1 MATKMTDKLFRAVK
15 IMIAGGATSTEISEY
30 FNISLSSISRVRQAE
45 SFQEYRVM
53 QAATYGKRKPA
64 KTQDAPKQ
72 SEQLNPAAQ
81 QNPMEQQNSA
91 AQQPPLAL
99 QNSAQQQNPSTQKP
113 VTFHQLPL
121 TPQNPLVQQPAPAPQ
136 PQVVEHRQTVTI
148 QATHYMMQEMKRTN
162 ELLELI
168 SRKMAYIVDQLS

>member
-72 SEQLNPAAQ
+72 PEQMNTAAQ

-91 AQQPPLAL
+91 AQ
-99 QNSAQQQNPSTQKP
+99 
-113 VTFHQLPL
+113 
-121 TPQNPLVQQPAPAPQ
+121 Q

>member
-72 SEQLNPAAQ
+72 PEVVIPAA
-81 QNPMEQQNSA
+81 
-91 AQQPPLAL
+91 
-99 QNSAQQQNPSTQKP
+99 
-113 VTFHQLPL
+113 
-121 TPQNPLVQQPAPAPQ
+121 PQNPPMQQPAPAQQ

>member
-72 SEQLNPAAQ
+72 SEQLNPAA
-81 QNPMEQQNSA
+81 
-91 AQQPPLAL
+91 
-99 QNSAQQQNPSTQKP
+99 
-113 VTFHQLPL
+113 
-121 TPQNPLVQQPAPAPQ
+121 PQNPPMQQPAPAQQ

-168 SRKMAYIVDQLS
+168 SRKMAFIVDQLS

>member
-1 MATKMTDKLFRAVK
+1 
-15 IMIAGGATSTEISEY
+15 
-30 FNISLSSISRVRQAE
+30 
-45 SFQEYRVM
+45 M

-72 SEQLNPAAQ
+72 PEQMNTAAQ

-99 QNSAQQQNPSTQKP
+99 QNSAQQQNPPTQQP

-121 TPQNPLVQQPAPAPQ
+121 TPQDPLVQQPAPAQQ

>member
-15 IMIAGGATSTEISEY
+15 IMIEGGATSTEISEY
-30 FNISLSSISRVRQAE
+30 FNVSLSSISRVRQAE

-72 SEQLNPAAQ
+72 PEQMNTAAQ

-91 AQQPPLAL
+91 AQ
-99 QNSAQQQNPSTQKP
+99 
-113 VTFHQLPL
+113 
-121 TPQNPLVQQPAPAPQ
+121 Q

>member
-45 SFQEYRVM
+45 TFQEYRVM

-72 SEQLNPAAQ
+72 SEVVIPAA
-81 QNPMEQQNSA
+81 
-91 AQQPPLAL
+91 
-99 QNSAQQQNPSTQKP
+99 
-113 VTFHQLPL
+113 
-121 TPQNPLVQQPAPAPQ
+121 PQNPPMQQPAPAQQ

-148 QATHYMMQEMKRTN
+148 QATHYMMQEMKKTN

-168 SRKMAYIVDQLS
+168 SRKMAFIVDQLS

>member
-72 SEQLNPAAQ
+72 SEVVIPAAQ
-81 QNPMEQQNSA
+81 QNPMAQQNQA
-91 AQQPPLAL
+91 
-99 QNSAQQQNPSTQKP
+99 
-113 VTFHQLPL
+113 
-121 TPQNPLVQQPAPAPQ
+121 VQQPAPAQQ

-148 QATHYMMQEMKRTN
+148 QATHYMMQEMKKTN

-168 SRKMAYIVDQLS
+168 SRKMAFIVDQLS

>member
-45 SFQEYRVM
+45 TFQEYRVM

-72 SEQLNPAAQ
+72 SEVVI
-81 QNPMEQQNSA
+81 
-91 AQQPPLAL
+91 
-99 QNSAQQQNPSTQKP
+99 P
-113 VTFHQLPL
+113 VAVIT
-121 TPQNPLVQQPAPAPQ
+121 TG
-136 PQVVEHRQTVTI
+136 
-148 QATHYMMQEMKRTN
+148 
-162 ELLELI
+162 ELI
-168 SRKMAYIVDQLS
+168 SRKMAFIVDQLS

>member
-30 FNISLSSISRVRQAE
+30 FNVSLSSISRVRQAE

-72 SEQLNPAAQ
+72 SEQLNPAA
-81 QNPMEQQNSA
+81 
-91 AQQPPLAL
+91 
-99 QNSAQQQNPSTQKP
+99 
-113 VTFHQLPL
+113 
-121 TPQNPLVQQPAPAPQ
+121 PQNPPMQQPAPAQQ

>member
-15 IMIAGGATSTEISEY
+15 IMIAGGATSPEISEY

-45 SFQEYRVM
+45 TFQEYRVM

-64 KTQDAPKQ
+64 KTQDDPKQ
-72 SEQLNPAAQ
+72 SEQLNPAA
-81 QNPMEQQNSA
+81 
-91 AQQPPLAL
+91 
-99 QNSAQQQNPSTQKP
+99 
-113 VTFHQLPL
+113 
-121 TPQNPLVQQPAPAPQ
+121 PQNPPMQQPAPAQQ

>member
-45 SFQEYRVM
+45 TFQEYRVM

-72 SEQLNPAAQ
+72 SEVVIPAAPQ
-81 QNPMEQQNSA
+81 T
-91 AQQPPLAL
+91 PPA
-99 QNSAQQQNPSTQKP
+99 
-113 VTFHQLPL
+113 
-121 TPQNPLVQQPAPAPQ
+121 QQPAPAQQ

-168 SRKMAYIVDQLS
+168 SRKMAFIVDQLS

>member
-45 SFQEYRVM
+45 TFQEYRVM

-81 QNPMEQQNSA
+81 QNPPM
-91 AQQPPLAL
+91 
-99 QNSAQQQNPSTQKP
+99 
-113 VTFHQLPL
+113 
-121 TPQNPLVQQPAPAPQ
+121 QQPAPAQQ

-168 SRKMAYIVDQLS
+168 SRKMAFIVDQLS

>member
-72 SEQLNPAAQ
+72 PEVVIPAAQ
-81 QNPMEQQNSA
+81 QNPMAQQNQA
-91 AQQPPLAL
+91 VQQPPLARQNCVAL
-99 QNSAQQQNPSTQKP
+99 QNPPAQQPT
-113 VTFHQLPL
+113 VFHQLP
-121 TPQNPLVQQPAPAPQ
+121 PMQQPAPAQQ

-168 SRKMAYIVDQLS
+168 SRKMAFIVDQLN

>member
-72 SEQLNPAAQ
+72 SEQLNPAA
-81 QNPMEQQNSA
+81 
-91 AQQPPLAL
+91 
-99 QNSAQQQNPSTQKP
+99 
-113 VTFHQLPL
+113 
-121 TPQNPLVQQPAPAPQ
+121 PQNPPMQQPAPAQQ

>member
-72 SEQLNPAAQ
+72 PEVVIPAAQ
-81 QNPMEQQNSA
+81 QNPPM
-91 AQQPPLAL
+91 
-99 QNSAQQQNPSTQKP
+99 
-113 VTFHQLPL
+113 
-121 TPQNPLVQQPAPAPQ
+121 QQPAPAQQ

>member
-72 SEQLNPAAQ
+72 SEQLNPAA
-81 QNPMEQQNSA
+81 
-91 AQQPPLAL
+91 
-99 QNSAQQQNPSTQKP
+99 
-113 VTFHQLPL
+113 
-121 TPQNPLVQQPAPAPQ
+121 PQNPPMQQPAPAQQ

-168 SRKMAYIVDQLS
+168 SRKIAYIVDQLS

>member
-72 SEQLNPAAQ
+72 SEVVIPAAQ
-81 QNPMEQQNSA
+81 QNPMAQQNQA
-91 AQQPPLAL
+91 
-99 QNSAQQQNPSTQKP
+99 
-113 VTFHQLPL
+113 
-121 TPQNPLVQQPAPAPQ
+121 VQQPAPAQQPTVFHQLPPMQQPAPAQQ

-168 SRKMAYIVDQLS
+168 SRKMAFIVDQLN

>member
-45 SFQEYRVM
+45 TFQEYRVM

-72 SEQLNPAAQ
+72 PEVVIPAAQ
-81 QNPMEQQNSA
+81 QNPPM
-91 AQQPPLAL
+91 QQPTP
-99 QNSAQQQNPSTQKP
+99 AQ
-113 VTFHQLPL
+113 
-121 TPQNPLVQQPAPAPQ
+121 Q

-168 SRKMAYIVDQLS
+168 SRKMAFIVDQLS

>member
-45 SFQEYRVM
+45 TFQEYRVM

-72 SEQLNPAAQ
+72 PEVVIPAAQ
-81 QNPMEQQNSA
+81 QNPPM
-91 AQQPPLAL
+91 
-99 QNSAQQQNPSTQKP
+99 
-113 VTFHQLPL
+113 
-121 TPQNPLVQQPAPAPQ
+121 QQPAPAQQ

>member
-81 QNPMEQQNSA
+81 QNPPM
-91 AQQPPLAL
+91 
-99 QNSAQQQNPSTQKP
+99 
-113 VTFHQLPL
+113 
-121 TPQNPLVQQPAPAPQ
+121 QQPAPAQQ

-168 SRKMAYIVDQLS
+168 SRKMAFIVDQLN

>member
-45 SFQEYRVM
+45 TFQEYRVM

-72 SEQLNPAAQ
+72 SEVVIPAAQ
-81 QNPMEQQNSA
+81 QNPMAQQNQA
-91 AQQPPLAL
+91 
-99 QNSAQQQNPSTQKP
+99 
-113 VTFHQLPL
+113 
-121 TPQNPLVQQPAPAPQ
+121 VQQPAPAQQ

>member
-45 SFQEYRVM
+45 TFQEYRVM

-72 SEQLNPAAQ
+72 PEVVIPAAQ
-81 QNPMEQQNSA
+81 QNPPM
-91 AQQPPLAL
+91 
-99 QNSAQQQNPSTQKP
+99 
-113 VTFHQLPL
+113 
-121 TPQNPLVQQPAPAPQ
+121 QQPAPAQQ

-168 SRKMAYIVDQLS
+168 SRKMAFIVDQLS

>member
-45 SFQEYRVM
+45 TFQEYRVM

-72 SEQLNPAAQ
+72 SEQLNPAA
-81 QNPMEQQNSA
+81 
-91 AQQPPLAL
+91 
-99 QNSAQQQNPSTQKP
+99 
-113 VTFHQLPL
+113 
-121 TPQNPLVQQPAPAPQ
+121 PQNPPMQQPAPAQQ

>member
-72 SEQLNPAAQ
+72 SEVVIPAAQ
-81 QNPMEQQNSA
+81 QNPMAQQNQA
-91 AQQPPLAL
+91 
-99 QNSAQQQNPSTQKP
+99 
-113 VTFHQLPL
+113 
-121 TPQNPLVQQPAPAPQ
+121 VQQPAPAQQPTVFHQLPPMQQPAPAQQ

-148 QATHYMMQEMKRTN
+148 QATHYMMQEMKKTN

-168 SRKMAYIVDQLS
+168 SRKMAFIVDQLS

>member
-1 MATKMTDKLFRAVK
+1 MATKMADKLFRAVK

-72 SEQLNPAAQ
+72 SEQLNPAA
-81 QNPMEQQNSA
+81 
-91 AQQPPLAL
+91 
-99 QNSAQQQNPSTQKP
+99 
-113 VTFHQLPL
+113 
-121 TPQNPLVQQPAPAPQ
+121 PQNPPMQQPAPAQQ

>member
-72 SEQLNPAAQ
+72 PEQLNPAA
-81 QNPMEQQNSA
+81 
-91 AQQPPLAL
+91 
-99 QNSAQQQNPSTQKP
+99 
-113 VTFHQLPL
+113 
-121 TPQNPLVQQPAPAPQ
+121 PQNPPMQQPAPAQQ

>member
-45 SFQEYRVM
+45 SFEEYRVM

-64 KTQDAPKQ
+64 KTQDASKQ
-72 SEQLNPAAQ
+72 SEVVIPAA
-81 QNPMEQQNSA
+81 
-91 AQQPPLAL
+91 
-99 QNSAQQQNPSTQKP
+99 
-113 VTFHQLPL
+113 
-121 TPQNPLVQQPAPAPQ
+121 PQNPPMQQPAPAQQ

>member
-64 KTQDAPKQ
+64 KTTDAPKQ
-72 SEQLNPAAQ
+72 PEQLNPAA
-81 QNPMEQQNSA
+81 
-91 AQQPPLAL
+91 
-99 QNSAQQQNPSTQKP
+99 
-113 VTFHQLPL
+113 
-121 TPQNPLVQQPAPAPQ
+121 PQNPPAQQPAPAQQ

>member
-72 SEQLNPAAQ
+72 PEVVIPAAQ
-81 QNPMEQQNSA
+81 QNPPM
-91 AQQPPLAL
+91 
-99 QNSAQQQNPSTQKP
+99 
-113 VTFHQLPL
+113 
-121 TPQNPLVQQPAPAPQ
+121 QQPAPAQQ

-168 SRKMAYIVDQLS
+168 SRKMAFIVDQLN

>member
-99 QNSAQQQNPSTQKP
+99 QNSAQQQNPPTQQP
-113 VTFHQLPL
+113 VAFHQLPL
-121 TPQNPLVQQPAPAPQ
+121 TPQTPPAQ

>member
-45 SFQEYRVM
+45 SFQEYRAM

-81 QNPMEQQNSA
+81 QNPPM
-91 AQQPPLAL
+91 
-99 QNSAQQQNPSTQKP
+99 
-113 VTFHQLPL
+113 
-121 TPQNPLVQQPAPAPQ
+121 QQPAPAQQ

-168 SRKMAYIVDQLS
+168 SRKMAFIVDQLS